1 MPSNFTMTDPD
12 IGTVGTLV
20 FFGCFFLTAELLRRF
35 CYMTKDLLTT
45 YNQLSSENS
54 FRKDGESLPA
64 NLQICLERVVNPWF
78 DRKFAFIWIICIV
91 ITIALVK
98 GSLLHLSHK
107 FMLPFIAFQ
116 IIYLFSHDKLMLSPS
131 FIENDLTD
139 GTNHIGPGLAVCWF
153 SVIENILLNKDKKL
167 SESMRK
173 YKGEEAIGGGDGVSE
188 EFRNGYFVTD
198 RPLILCPDLASYTQE
213 YEKYLEKESGKWN
226 VALLKGIIK
235 IDQIL
240 RNINGERQWLFAM
253 PTNVSYPY
261 EVSGTRR
268 DCELSVFNWKDNR
281 DPKMPHK
288 YFSVIDN
295 RPLDSMRK
303 WYHDQKGRLSIN
315 ELKVE
320 YELFVETLRNLL
332 SEDIRLKN
340 KYYLLT
346 FSGPLS
352 KELIAFEEIV
362 LDSEKIPIGPMMCA

>member
-1 MPSNFTMTDPD
+1 MPSNFTMTNPD

-64 NLQICLERVVNPWF
+64 NLQICLERVINPWF
-78 DRKFAFIWIICIV
+78 DRKFAFIWIVCIV

-167 SESMRK
+167 TESMRK

-198 RPLILCPDLASYTQE
+198 RPLILCPDLASYIQE

-240 RNINGERQWLFAM
+240 RNKNGERQWLFAM
-253 PTNVSYPY
+253 ATNVSYPY

-332 SEDIRLKN
+332 NEDIRLKN

-352 KELIAFEEIV
+352 KELIAFEEKV
-362 LDSEKIPIGPMMCA
+362 LDSEKIPIGTKMCA

>member
-78 DRKFAFIWIICIV
+78 DRKFAFIWIACIV

-98 GSLLHLSHK
+98 GYLLHLLHK
-107 FMLPFIAFQ
+107 FTLPFIAFQ
-116 IIYLFSHDKLMLSPS
+116 IIYLLTHDKLMLSPL
-131 FIENDLTD
+131 FIENDLID

-167 SESMRK
+167 TESMRK

-198 RPLILCPDLASYTQE
+198 RPLILCPDLASYIQE

-240 RNINGERQWLFAM
+240 RNKNGERQWLFAM
-253 PTNVSYPY
+253 ATNVSYPY

-303 WYHDQKGRLSIN
+303 WYHDQKGRLSVK

-320 YELFVETLRNLL
+320 YELFVDTLRKML

-362 LDSEKIPIGPMMCA
+362 LDSEKIPIGPKMCA

>member
-1 MPSNFTMTDPD
+1 MPSNFTMTNPD

-167 SESMRK
+167 TESMRK

-240 RNINGERQWLFAM
+240 RNQNGERQWLFAM

-288 YFSVIDN
+288 YFAVIDN

>member
-1 MPSNFTMTDPD
+1 MAANFTMTDQD
-12 IGTVGTLV
+12 IGIAGNLV

-45 YNQLSSENS
+45 YNHLSSENS
-54 FRKDGESLPA
+54 SRKNGESLPE

-78 DRKFAFIWIICIV
+78 DRKFAFIWIACIV

-98 GSLLHLSHK
+98 GYLLHLLHK
-107 FMLPFIAFQ
+107 FTLTFIAFQ
-116 IIYLFSHDKLMLSPS
+116 IMYLLSHDKLMLSPL
-131 FIENDLTD
+131 FIKNDLID

-153 SVIENILLNKDKKL
+153 SVIENILLNKDEKL

-240 RNINGERQWLFAM
+240 RNKNGERQWLFAM

-303 WYHDQKGRLSIN
+303 WFHDQKGRLSVK

-320 YELFVETLRNLL
+320 YELFVETLRNML

-340 KYYLLT
+340 KYYLLV

-352 KELIAFEEIV
+352 KELIAFEEKV
-362 LDSEKIPIGPMMCA
+362 LDSERIPIGPKMCA

>member
-1 MPSNFTMTDPD
+1 MQSNFTMTDPD

-64 NLQICLERVVNPWF
+64 NLQICLERVINPWF
-78 DRKFAFIWIICIV
+78 DRKFAFIWIVCIV

-167 SESMRK
+167 TESMRR

-198 RPLILCPDLASYTQE
+198 RPLILCPDLASYIQE

-240 RNINGERQWLFAM
+240 RNKNGERQWLFAM
-253 PTNVSYPY
+253 ATNVSYPY

>member
-1 MPSNFTMTDPD
+1 MPSNFTMTNPD

-167 SESMRK
+167 TESMRK

-198 RPLILCPDLASYTQE
+198 RPLILCPDLASYIQE

-240 RNINGERQWLFAM
+240 RNKNGERQWLFAM

-332 SEDIRLKN
+332 NEDIRLKN